1 MKTLVL
7 FVLIFISLDSFACD
21 GCNVYIN
28 FSPIDYKNRISLI
41 GRSRLMY
48 GEYNMFGTQILTK
61 HASHGNNP
69 LFWNKAVQENYNT
82 FEIRGAFYTRE
93 VWKTTIVIPF
103 VNNHQLVGGNS
114 RFKVNGLSDPIL
126 MESYQVFNSLKTDDD
141 KTFKHRL
148 QVGGGLK
155 IPLGR
160 IDKTYEN
167 GLPNLD
173 LQPGSGSLDF
183 ISSITYLFKVKNF
196 GVNSNVNFKFNGFNK
211 NNYKYGNTLNS
222 TINVFWQTSKG
233 KFTFMPMIGGYF
245 ENMTLDK
252 SKYEQNGNRMII
264 DYKDTGG
271 QLLFGSAGLKLF
283 YKSMSL
289 SLNYQKNMYSQLNGY
304 TQLLTKNRINVG
316 LTYSF

>member
-1 MKTLVL
+1 MKTIVL

-28 FSPIDYKNRISLI
+28 FSPIDYKNRISII

-69 LFWNKAVQENYNT
+69 LFWNKTVQENYNT
-82 FEIRGAFYTRE
+82 LELRGAFYMRE
-93 VWKTTIVIPF
+93 VWKTTIVVPF
-103 VNNHQLVGGNS
+103 VNNHQLVGDNS
-114 RFKVNGLSDPIL
+114 RFVVNGLSDPIIL
-126 MESYQVFNSLKTDDD
+126 ESYQVFNSLRVDDE
-141 KTFKHRL
+141 KKFKHRL
-148 QVGGGLK
+148 QIGGGLK
-155 IPLGR
+155 IPLGK
-160 IDKTYEN
+160 INKSYEN

-173 LQPGSGSLDF
+173 LQPGTGSLDF
-183 ISSITYLFKVKNF
+183 ITSMTYLFKIKKF

-211 NNYKYGNTLNS
+211 DKYKYGNTLNS
-222 TINVFWQTSKG
+222 TINLFWQTSKDN
-233 KFTFMPMIGGYF
+233 FTFMPIVGGYF
-245 ENMTLDK
+245 EKMTLDK
-252 SKYEQNGNRMII
+252 SKFEQNGNRVII

-271 QLLFGSAGLKLF
+271 QLLFGTVGVKLY
-283 YKSMSL
+283 YKSIAL
-289 SLNYQKNMYSQLNGY
+289 SLNYQQNLYSKLNGF